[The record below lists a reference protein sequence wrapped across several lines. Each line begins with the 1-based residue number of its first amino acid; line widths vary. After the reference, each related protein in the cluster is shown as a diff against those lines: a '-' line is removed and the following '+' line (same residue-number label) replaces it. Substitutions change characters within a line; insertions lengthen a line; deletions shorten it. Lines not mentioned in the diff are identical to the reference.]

1 MSPKLAVSAPRHA
14 DRSDAPRWL
23 VVALVASAS
32 LAAGIAGRFSV
43 HGQVS
48 ADTGLLVGA
57 GLGAL
62 AVVGLPSLSLRQT
75 ARWVLFVSAAV
86 LVRFGLL
93 GSGATGGGQVLLVYL
108 VAAVAVLVLTGQL
121 AHESVP
127 PVVAEREPERR
138 GPLAAL
144 RTIAVISA
152 LVVLAALVVAPWVL
166 PRVGSATQPGEGAS
180 LRSTDGGGPALRAV
194 DSLDMTTRPE
204 LGDEV
209 VFTVEADRASYW
221 RGETF
226 DVWDGRRWTR
236 SDPTFRPLLVGDR
249 LQVGD
254 DDLGARGDDE
264 LVQRIRV
271 ESSYADVVFATPS
284 AVEVEI
290 DRPVRQRP
298 DGTLVAAPMGR
309 GATYTVTSRRQ
320 PLSEARLRAVD
331 AEATPDAVLEQYAQP
346 PVMTDRVRDL
356 APTLVAGAATR
367 YDAIR
372 AIETW
377 MGDRVEYSLDA
388 PLAPEGVDVVD
399 HFLFD
404 AEQGWC
410 EQIASSLVVLARA
423 NGIPAR
429 LVTGFVPGDRDPV
442 TGRWLVRAREAH
454 AWAEVWF
461 PEVGW
466 VPFDPTADVPLA
478 GEDGGPQTIAEWL
491 ADHLVLLALGAI
503 AVALAAGPL
512 RAAVRRRLAARAD
525 RPQGWAAETDAR
537 LAALGDRVDRP
548 RRLDE
553 TAGAY
558 ATALAERWA
567 DPRLAAVG
575 HALDD
580 ALYAPAPPDAARRA
594 ACDEVLDELADAE
607 APAPDPVGA
616 PSA

>member
-1 MSPKLAVSAPRHA
+1 
-14 DRSDAPRWL
+14 
-23 VVALVASAS
+23 
-32 LAAGIAGRFSV
+32 
-43 HGQVS
+43 
-48 ADTGLLVGA
+48 
-57 GLGAL
+57 
-62 AVVGLPSLSLRQT
+62 
-75 ARWVLFVSAAV
+75 
-86 LVRFGLL
+86 
-93 GSGATGGGQVLLVYL
+93 
-108 VAAVAVLVLTGQL
+108 
-121 AHESVP
+121 
-127 PVVAEREPERR
+127 
-138 GPLAAL
+138 
-144 RTIAVISA
+144 
-152 LVVLAALVVAPWVL
+152 
-166 PRVGSATQPGEGAS
+166 
-180 LRSTDGGGPALRAV
+180 
-194 DSLDMTTRPE
+194 MTTRPE

-249 LQVGD
+249 LQVGE
-254 DDLGARGDDE
+254 DDLGARGGDE

-271 ESSYADVVFATPS
+271 ESSYADIVFATPS

-309 GATYTVTSRRQ
+309 GATYTVTSRRP

-331 AEATPDAVLEQYAQP
+331 DEATPDAVLEQYAQP
-346 PVMTDRVRDL
+346 PTMTDRVRDL
-356 APTLVAGAATR
+356 APTLVDGAATR

-372 AIETW
+372 AIERW

-442 TGRWLVRAREAH
+442 TGRWIVRAREAH

-478 GEDGGPQTIAEWL
+478 GTEQTDRTLLGWL
-491 ADHLVLLALGAI
+491 LDHLVVLVLVLVAVGLAVGPARAWWRRRRGRATEVAPTWAATADGRLANQGHRLGRAR
-503 AVALAAGPL
+503 APSETATAHAAALAWHLGG
-512 RAAVRRRLAARAD
+512 AV
-525 RPQGWAAETDAR
+525 E
-537 LAALGDRVDRP
+537 
-548 RRLDE
+548 
-553 TAGAY
+553 
-558 ATALAERWA
+558 ATALVAGGRTI
-567 DPRLAAVG
+567 
-575 HALDD
+575 DD
-580 ALYAPAPPDAARRA
+580 ALYAPDPPTDDRREIVDAL
-594 ACDEVLDELADAE
+594 LDELAEVA
-607 APAPDPVGA
+607 APDPELVPTA
-616 PSA
+616 